1 MKVPPTKALVRQQS
15 LEQHVANTRQHK
27 LAIAKQTGI
36 GTHVPLVDGKIVP

>member
-15 LEQHVANTRQHK
+15 LEQHANTRQHK
-27 LAIAKQTGI
+27 LAIAKQTGV